1 MEMRAKD
8 NKAKASD
15 PIDDFIVLK
24 DRSLWLERCKGT
36 PYLSTRMYTE
46 CV

>member
-1 MEMRAKD
+1 MEIKAKD

-24 DRSLWLERCKGT
+24 DRKPFG
-36 PYLSTRMYTE
+36 
-46 CV
+46 

>member
-24 DRSLWLERCKGT
+24 DRETLVRRLQR
-36 PYLSTRMYTE
+36 YLASRMYTD

>member
-1 MEMRAKD
+1 MEMKAKD
-8 NKAKASD
+8 NNAKASD

-24 DRSLWLERCKGT
+24 DREPSARTVQK
-36 PYLSTRMYTE
+36 YLSNRMYTD

>member
-1 MEMRAKD
+1 MDMRAKD

-24 DRSLWLERCKGT
+24 DRETLARRIQR
-36 PYLSTRMYTE
+36 YLSSRMYAD